1 MKAAIFKEL
10 GTPLVMGEVPKPEV
24 NANEIL
30 MKVKAAAICIAD
42 IYSIKGERPL
52 KLPHIMGHEAAGIVA
67 DVGSAVRKFKPGD
80 RILGNAIVTCN
91 QCYYCKRDLE
101 QVCENHK
108 IIGTDAGTQGA
119 FAEYYKLPAENIYL
133 LPEEIPFD
141 QATVITSPLASAY
154 HGVRVADIQKG
165 DTVVVYGGGA
175 IGYHAMLGAL
185 TYDDVRVFM
194 VDTVD
199 EKLELAKKADLVEAL
214 LAEFQADVRR
224 VLDPP
229 TGDDTTIDDF
239 WAFLHLLLEVL
250 TAYRF
255 LLRDME
261 TLVSTYPKVGH
272 ALKGFSKGLTAIMQL
287 YIEALR
293 RNDFL
298 QVEDNEVAVMS
309 RSLVV
314 IVLFSERFDEIS
326 GAASSVDV
334 SALRIARSVLGILL
348 PHSSHEAALLVA
360 ELAER
365 YREHK

>member
-52 KLPHIMGHEAAGIVA
+52 QLPHIMGHEAAGIVA
-67 DVGSAVRKFKPGD
+67 EVGSEVRNLKPGD

-91 QCYYCKRDLE
+91 QCYYCKRDQE

-108 IIGTDAGTQGA
+108 IMGTDTGTQGA

-165 DTVVVYGGGA
+165 DTVVVYGAGA

-199 EKLELAKKADLVEAL
+199 EKLELGQEAG
-214 LAEFQADVRR
+214 AAAVINPEHENPVDAVKR
-224 VLDPP
+224 
-229 TGDDTTIDDF
+229 
-239 WAFLHLLLEVL
+239 L
-250 TAYRF
+250 TDGRGAA
-255 LLRDME
+255 
-261 TLVSTYPKVGH
+261 V
-272 ALKGFSKGLTAIMQL
+272 A
-287 YIEALR
+287 IEAVGSPKTVNQAILSLR
-293 RNDFL
+293 KAGRAVLMGAPWEKIVFEFEDYRKDFL
-298 QVEDNEVAVMS
+298 FKELKISSSITNRKDEMEPLIELVKTKRIDLSHSISLTLPFEKINDGIKIVRNNVGNPIRVVM
-309 RSLVV
+309 
-314 IVLFSERFDEIS
+314 EFD
-326 GAASSVDV
+326 
-334 SALRIARSVLGILL
+334 
-348 PHSSHEAALLVA
+348 
-360 ELAER
+360 
-365 YREHK
+365 

>member
-24 NANEIL
+24 GANEIL

-52 KLPHIMGHEAAGIVA
+52 QLPHIMGHEAAGIVA
-67 DVGSAVRKFKPGD
+67 EVGSAVRNFKPGD
-80 RILGNAIVTCN
+80 RILGNAIVTCK

-119 FAEYYKLPAENIYL
+119 FAEYYKLPAENIYH

-165 DTVVVYGGGA
+165 DTVVVYGAGA

-199 EKLELAKKADLVEAL
+199 DKLELAKEAG
-214 LAEFQADVRR
+214 AAAVINPEHENPVDAVKR
-224 VLDPP
+224 
-229 TGDDTTIDDF
+229 
-239 WAFLHLLLEVL
+239 L
-250 TAYRF
+250 TDGRGAA
-255 LLRDME
+255 
-261 TLVSTYPKVGH
+261 V
-272 ALKGFSKGLTAIMQL
+272 A
-287 YIEALR
+287 IEAVGSPKTVNQAILSLR
-293 RNDFL
+293 KAGRAVLMGAPWEKIVFEFEDYRRDFL
-298 QVEDNEVAVMS
+298 FKELKISSSITNRKDEMEPLIELVKTKRIDLSHSISLTLPFEKINDGIKIVRNNVGNPIRVVM
-309 RSLVV
+309 
-314 IVLFSERFDEIS
+314 EFD
-326 GAASSVDV
+326 
-334 SALRIARSVLGILL
+334 
-348 PHSSHEAALLVA
+348 
-360 ELAER
+360 
-365 YREHK
+365 

>member
-52 KLPHIMGHEAAGIVA
+52 QLPHIMGHEAAGIVA
-67 DVGSAVRKFKPGD
+67 EVGSAVRNFKPGD
-80 RILGNAIVTCN
+80 RILGNAIVTCK

-119 FAEYYKLPAENIYL
+119 FAEYYKLPAENIYH

-165 DTVVVYGGGA
+165 DTVVVYGAGA

-199 EKLELAKKADLVEAL
+199 DKLELAKEAG
-214 LAEFQADVRR
+214 AAAVINPEHENPVDAVKR
-224 VLDPP
+224 
-229 TGDDTTIDDF
+229 
-239 WAFLHLLLEVL
+239 L
-250 TAYRF
+250 TDGRGAA
-255 LLRDME
+255 
-261 TLVSTYPKVGH
+261 V
-272 ALKGFSKGLTAIMQL
+272 A
-287 YIEALR
+287 IEAVGSPKTVNQAILSLR
-293 RNDFL
+293 KAGRAVLMGAPWEKIVFEFEDYRRDFL
-298 QVEDNEVAVMS
+298 FKELKISSSITNRKDEMEPLIELVKTKRIDLSHSISLTLPFEKINDGIKIVRNNVGNPIRVVM
-309 RSLVV
+309 
-314 IVLFSERFDEIS
+314 EFD
-326 GAASSVDV
+326 
-334 SALRIARSVLGILL
+334 
-348 PHSSHEAALLVA
+348 
-360 ELAER
+360 
-365 YREHK
+365 